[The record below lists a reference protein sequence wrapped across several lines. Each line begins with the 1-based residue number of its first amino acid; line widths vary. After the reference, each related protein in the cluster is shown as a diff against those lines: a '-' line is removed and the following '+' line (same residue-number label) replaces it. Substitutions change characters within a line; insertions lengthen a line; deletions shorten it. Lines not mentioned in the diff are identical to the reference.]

1 MNFKINFA
9 YLFLFLSV
17 LFWAGNF
24 IVGKYAS
31 YYQIP
36 PWSGNFYRW
45 FFAWLIL
52 LPFTFTEIISKKNY
66 ILENYKF
73 YILLGIT
80 SVTIFNSIVYYS
92 LNFTQVISGVLMIS
106 TIPVMIMFISSILK
120 IERTNIFQIL
130 GVICSFIGV
139 ILIITK
145 ANFDLLV
152 NLDFNKGDL
161 TMVIAML
168 SWATYS
174 ALLKKRKHE
183 LSQLSLLEVII
194 TFGLIF
200 LIPIYI
206 TEYSLG
212 FEITL
217 NKPFIL
223 VLIYVVL
230 FPGLAAFI
238 CWIKGISLIGPN
250 RSGVFLHLMPILS
263 ALMAM
268 IIFKEKFMLYHL
280 LGAFF
285 ILSGIILSNRKSTNA
300 LSSYFRRLSKYI
312 TAVCRFKKTILKV

>member
-9 YLFLFLSV
+9 YLFLFLAV

-36 PWSGNFYRW
+36 PFSLNFYRW

-52 LPFTFTEIISKKNY
+52 LPFTFEEIVSKKNY

-120 IERTNIFQIL
+120 IEKTNIFQIL
-130 GVICSFIGV
+130 GVICSFVGV

-161 TMVIAML
+161 TMVVAML

-300 LSSYFRRLSKYI
+300 
-312 TAVCRFKKTILKV
+312 